1 MVTVKPTTSER
12 KRVANRQNAKRST
25 GPKSETG
32 KRTSAL
38 NAIRHGL
45 SSNPAV
51 SVLSPEI
58 FKLQELIQEEIDDPE
73 GSRLIAQK
81 ILEYERTE
89 VYQRQVALKEASGK
103 DGYIDEAAVSEFA
116 AQNTLE
122 GFLGEDFAINF
133 MDLLA
138 MDGDRAGHNIHKRIT
153 KLLDRQA
160 LRHKRSIAAQAQR
173 ESIRLRRYYKRA
185 SNQLIKA
192 IKAASQLR

>member
-1 MVTVKPTTSER
+1 MTVKPTTSER

-32 KRTSAL
+32 KRVAAL

-45 SSNPAV
+45 SSSAAV
-51 SVLSPEI
+51 SALSPEI

-116 AQNTLE
+116 AKNTLE

-133 MDLLA
+133 MDLLTT
-138 MDGDRAGHNIHKRIT
+138 DGDRAGHNIHKRIT

-160 LRHKRSIAAQAQR
+160 LRNQRLLATQAQR
-173 ESIRLRRYYKRA
+173 ESIRMRRYFKRA